1 MSRSS
6 LTREQMVTLMH
17 VLGET
22 ADVLENLPPQT
33 DDTLTDAVLGA
44 AVRVRKAELAL
55 MTMLAARAC
64 SDRPGRARRAGGRP
78 RRRARPADYVDHR
91 GR

>member
-6 LTREQMVTLMH
+6 LTREQLVTLMH

-55 MTMLAARAC
+55 MTMLAAE
-64 SDRPGRARRAGGRP
+64 
-78 RRRARPADYVDHR
+78 VK
-91 GR
+91 